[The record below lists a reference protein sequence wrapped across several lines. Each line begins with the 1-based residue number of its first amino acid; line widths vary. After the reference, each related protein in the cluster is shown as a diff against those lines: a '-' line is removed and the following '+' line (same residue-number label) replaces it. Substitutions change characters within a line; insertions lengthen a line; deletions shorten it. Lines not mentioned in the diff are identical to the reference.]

1 MNKFLTLVL
10 LLTTALPASV
20 YAQEIPIDLS
30 ATKRMEQDLFFLS
43 SDALKGRKPGTP
55 EADVAREYIAGKMMA
70 YGIEPMGENG
80 YFQKFPVP
88 EYAAVDYD
96 ATTLSVGN
104 AQLEGH
110 VDFYP
115 VSISCETGKASS
127 KTVYVGYGITAPIDQ
142 ASFYD
147 SFDTYVTITK
157 PCVVFAESHESDDC
171 TPLSDLQSS

>member
-127 KTVYVGYGITAPIDQ
+127 KPFT
-142 ASFYD
+142 
-147 SFDTYVTITK
+147 
-157 PCVVFAESHESDDC
+157 
-171 TPLSDLQSS
+171 

>member
-20 YAQEIPIDLS
+20 CAQEIPIDLS

-55 EADVAREYIAGKMMA
+55 EADVARDYIVGKMLE

-88 EYAAVDYD
+88 EYAEVNYG
-96 ATTLSVGN
+96 ATKLSVG
-104 AQLEGH
+104 
-110 VDFYP
+110 
-115 VSISCETGKASS
+115 
-127 KTVYVGYGITAPIDQ
+127 KTHI
-142 ASFYD
+142 
-147 SFDTYVTITK
+147 
-157 PCVVFAESHESDDC
+157 
-171 TPLSDLQSS
+171 